1 MEHFTV
7 EQWAD
12 FARNIVSP
20 EAAGKMQ
27 QHLRSGCNRCEQLL
41 ETMKKVAGFAA
52 KETSYEPPPD
62 SVRIAKALPNVVAA
76 GVAKAPAADFMQLIL
91 DTFSQP
97 AMAGSRVALASSRQL
112 LYRKG
117 DCSIDIRLEHAA
129 GSKEAILVGQVL
141 QSGQQGRGVGS
152 ILVEL
157 MSGEKAIAG
166 TATTSHGEFQ
176 FLFPPA
182 DHLQLCV
189 VISSQNCFWIKI
201 PPLET
206 IPESGL
212 VVND

>member
-7 EQWAD
+7 EQWSD

-20 EAAGKMQ
+20 EAAGEMQ
-27 QHLRSGCNRCEQLL
+27 QHLRNGCNRCEQLFK
-41 ETMKKVAGFAA
+41 TMKKVAGLAA
-52 KETSYEPPPD
+52 QEASYEPPSE
-62 SVRIAKALPNVVAA
+62 SVHIAKALPGSAAA
-76 GVAKAPAADFMQLIL
+76 GVAKAPARDFMQLVL

-97 AMAGSRVALASSRQL
+97 ALAGARVALASSRQL
-112 LYRKG
+112 LYRKE

-157 MSGEKAIAG
+157 MSGEKVIAG